1 MNARKLSASLSD
13 EQYRQV
19 ERTRKKLRLG
29 RSQVVQQALALW
41 LSTHER
47 DERVVQYL
55 AGYVNQPE
63 DAGEARAL
71 AEAWARGLEHE
82 DW

>member
-29 RSQVVQQALALW
+29 RSQVVQEALALW
-41 LSTHER
+41 LSTHQGDQR
-47 DERVVQYL
+47 IVQYL
-55 AGYVNQPE
+55 AGYVNHPE
-63 DAGEARAL
+63 DSGEAHAIT
-71 AEAWARGLEHE
+71 EAWARGLERE